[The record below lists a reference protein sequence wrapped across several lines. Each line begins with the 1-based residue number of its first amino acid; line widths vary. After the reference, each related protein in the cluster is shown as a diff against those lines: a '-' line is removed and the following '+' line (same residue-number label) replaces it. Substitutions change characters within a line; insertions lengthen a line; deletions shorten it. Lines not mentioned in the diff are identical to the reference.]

1 MCYIV
6 TETGHWGKHC
16 TPVQHLRQFRK
27 KVFIWETDCG
37 MDLGLKS
44 LQTFWIHCGMGTLG
58 KRIKYITES
67 KVRLL
72 VCRKWCLHLSS
83 LRKIYSL
90 FFTALL
96 LPHAVK
102 LSSDIITVVQ
112 WFPCIISASQ
122 SASVLCAL
130 SAPLPFCLSDWRS
143 CHPPSSYHRLTLVI
157 STNTSWFLISKIISM
172 LFSYITFFP
181 HLAILNRTHMTFLL
195 YLWMHTNSNET
206 FSYFFFQN
214 RSCEKCILCLFW
226 YEIGRPGQA
235 MGMSFSYPSMFW
247 KALWAKTRGK
257 RKTLG
262 FGDPVVYREPQNHF
276 DDRHFCLLNISGY
289 SCQTKSVS
297 QSVSLTFHQQWW
309 TFGWKTHYPFLLA
322 YSIREKSCT
331 TF

>member
-1 MCYIV
+1 MFVVKPATIMKMCYIV
-6 TETGHWGKHC
+6 TETGHWGKHW

-44 LQTFWIHCGMGTLG
+44 LQTFWIHRGMGTLG
-58 KRIKYITES
+58 KRINYITES
-67 KVRLL
+67 KVKLL

-102 LSSDIITVVQ
+102 FSSDIITVVQ
-112 WFPCIISASQ
+112 WFPYIISVSQ

-130 SAPLPFCLSDWRS
+130 SAPLPFWLSDWRS

-157 STNTSWFLISKIISM
+157 STNTSWLLIS
-172 LFSYITFFP
+172 
-181 HLAILNRTHMTFLL
+181 
-195 YLWMHTNSNET
+195 
-206 FSYFFFQN
+206 QN
-214 RSCEKCILCLFW
+214 RSCENCILCLFW

-235 MGMSFSYPSMFW
+235 MGMPLSYPSMFW
-247 KALWAKTRGK
+247 KPLWAKTRGK

-262 FGDPVVYREPQNHF
+262 FGDPVV
-276 DDRHFCLLNISGY
+276 
-289 SCQTKSVS
+289 
-297 QSVSLTFHQQWW
+297 
-309 TFGWKTHYPFLLA
+309 
-322 YSIREKSCT
+322 
-331 TF
+331 